1 MELVVK
7 KSDKNFKKRI
17 SGLHSAIKRCLFEFF
32 YSHPLIYYLDDLIVK
47 FGKRYVVKKVLGSRM
62 VLDLLDKGACR
73 DLYHYGIRERKA
85 IDIYKNFLTKKD
97 NILDI
102 GANIGIYALLAS
114 KITNGKIYAIE
125 PDPRSFKLLKE
136 NIKINNLEER
146 IKAYNIAMGNERGK
160 LKFYQSESFNWSSV
174 ARENEKGIWVEV
186 TTIDDFVSNREIS
199 CLRFDIEGYEYSLLK
214 GAKKTLQK
222 KLKIFMEVHPSL
234 IKEYGGNVLNM
245 FEMLKDFKL
254 RYYTIPQ
261 VDFFKKRSIMSL
273 CASTFKGRIL
283 IPWKVFHSN
292 QTIREILSDQEMRKL
307 FTETMWYH
315 LFLEKA

>member
-1 MELVVK
+1 MIK
-7 KSDKNFKKRI
+7 IFKKRI

-32 YSHPLIYYLDDLIVK
+32 YSHPLVYYLDDFIVK
-47 FGKRYVVKKVLGSRM
+47 FGKRYVVKEVLGSRM

-73 DLYHYGIRERKA
+73 DLYHYGIREREA

-102 GANIGIYALLAS
+102 GANIGIYVLLAS

-199 CLRFDIEGYEYSLLK
+199 CLRFDLEGYEYSLLK

-222 KLKIFMEVHPSL
+222 KLKIFMEVHPPL

-254 RYYTIPQ
+254 RYYATPQ

-273 CASTFKGRIL
+273 CTSTFKGRIL
-283 IPWKVFHSN
+283 TPWKAFQSN
-292 QTIREILSDQEMRKL
+292 QTIREILSNQEMRKL

>member
-1 MELVVK
+1 MIKIL
-7 KSDKNFKKRI
+7 KKRI
-17 SGLHSAIKRCLFEFF
+17 SGLHSAIKRYLFEFF

-47 FGKRYVVKKVLGSRM
+47 FGKRYVVKEVLGSRM

-73 DLYHYGIRERKA
+73 DLYHYGIREREA

-199 CLRFDIEGYEYSLLK
+199 CLRFDLEGYEYSLLK

-254 RYYTIPQ
+254 RYYATPQ

-273 CASTFKGRIL
+273 CTSTFKGRIL
-283 IPWKVFHSN
+283 TPWKAFHSN
-292 QTIREILSDQEMRKL
+292 QTIREILSNQEMRKL